1 VPLNGGCGARHMQPG
16 LRTDRPL
23 AVSSRLAPLDPLSDE
38 HRFRSLGKL
47 VVGNLDWIADIDDV
61 GD

>member
-1 VPLNGGCGARHMQPG
+1 LDELCNFLEPG

-23 AVSSRLAPLDPLSDE
+23 AVSSDWRPLDPLLDE

-47 VVGNLDWIADIDDV
+47 VVCNLDRIADV
-61 GD
+61 HNMGN